1 MRALLSVSAVAL
13 ALTGCTVE
21 RTYAPNDGDVASG
34 FDNDNRFQQDEWQAE
49 EDNGWQAGYGTL
61 PITSGR
67 VRGDIGAVT
76 NFDASTDYVDSYGDS
91 YYTSITLNATDAQGR
106 VGMIILDVS
115 NMDLLN
121 VPAGT
126 YNYSAQNVDGS
137 EIYVTGCSSSDDSYY
152 DAPAEEGTIVVQ
164 DNPDGTRDVEIDA
177 TLPNDQGGTSQA
189 QASFILE

>member
-21 RTYAPNDGDVASG
+21 RTYAPDDRGDFGSELGNDV
-34 FDNDNRFQQDEWQAE
+34 
-49 EDNGWQAGYGTL
+49 EDNWQDDTWQNEPSFSGTL

-76 NFDASTDYVDSYGDS
+76 NFDADTDYVDSYGDE

-106 VGMIILDVS
+106 VGMIILDIS
-115 NMDLLN
+115 NMDIAN

-164 DNPDGTRDVEIDA
+164 DNEDGTRGVDVEA
-177 TLPNDQGGTSQA
+177 TLPSDTGGNSQA
-189 QASFILE
+189 QATFTLE